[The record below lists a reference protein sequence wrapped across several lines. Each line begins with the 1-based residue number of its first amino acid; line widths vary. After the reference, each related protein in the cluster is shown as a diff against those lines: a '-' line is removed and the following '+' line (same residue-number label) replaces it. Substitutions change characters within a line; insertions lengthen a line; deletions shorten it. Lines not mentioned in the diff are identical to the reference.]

1 MKTLLFDAC
10 DILYH
15 RPLYDSKLDAFFGPG
30 WRKRQQQNAAGFK
43 NLHQQAARGKLSV
56 QQLFDGILEIY
67 NWPSDRLDEGRRFL
81 HETMADVEFFDGVCT
96 SLHQLKADGFKLAI
110 ITNSFQS
117 QETKLEWFASVGIE
131 HIWDAF
137 ICSSQTGLFKPE
149 PEIYLEALR
158 QVQSRPDEAAFIAHA
173 ANELEGAKTVGLT
186 TIAFNRD
193 DESVRADHII
203 EHFAQLVDLATGLRS
218 SSTGPKAD

>member
-15 RPLYDSKLDAFFGPG
+15 RPFYDDKLDSFFGPE
-30 WRKRQQQNAAGFK
+30 WRRRHQQNAGALK
-43 NLHQQAARGKLSV
+43 KLHQQAARGKLST

-67 NWPSDRLDEGRRFL
+67 NWPSERLDEGRRFL
-81 HETMADVEFFDGVCT
+81 HETMEDVEFFDGVAP
-96 SLHQLKADGFKLAI
+96 SLHRLKADGFRLAI

-117 QETKLEWFASVGIE
+117 QETKLTWFAKAGIE

-158 QVQSRPDEAAFIAHA
+158 QVQSRPDEAAFIAHS

-186 TIAFNRD
+186 TIAYNRD
-193 DESVRADHII
+193 DESVSADHII
-203 EHFAQLVDLATGLRS
+203 GHFAELVELAAELRGKPQS
-218 SSTGPKAD
+218 